1 MRLSNKESQFII
13 QRTKLIQTWHPV
25 GIFIL
30 VVLLAFCGWLFAVNP
45 LLINPFIVIFRL
57 KNDSIPFP
65 TLTLMASFLPIAVL
79 MCFFLVFIIILFLFV
94 SFANEKKYLNI
105 IQKIISK

>member
-1 MRLSNKESQFII
+1 MRLSDKESQFII

-30 VVLLAFCGWLFAVNP
+30 VVLLAFCGWLFAV
-45 LLINPFIVIFRL
+45 NPFIVIFRL